1 MKYLKQLGIILTV
14 SFAGELLHAVL
25 PLPVPASI
33 YGLLLMMAALITG
46 ILPLD
51 KVKETGD
58 FLIEIMPLMFI
69 PAGVG
74 LLASWETLRPVLVP
88 ILVIL
93 VVTTVLVMAVAG
105 RTTQAVIRRKQSR
118 EKLSEEA
125 FKEGRAETGCIKR
138 SSWKD
143 KPENNCMRR
152 RKRNHERN
160 AM

>member
-14 SFAGELLHAVL
+14 SFAGELLYAVL

-33 YGLLLMMAALITG
+33 YGLILMMAALITG
-46 ILPLD
+46 ILPLE

-74 LLASWETLRPVLVP
+74 LLASWEALRPVLVP

-93 VVTTVLVMAVAG
+93 VTTTILVMAVAG
-105 RTTQAVIRRKQSR
+105 RTTQAVIRRRQAK
-118 EKLSEEA
+118 EKLQEQGMSGRPG
-125 FKEGRAETGCIKR
+125 KEGLQKEAKEK
-138 SSWKD
+138 S
-143 KPENNCMRR
+143 
-152 RKRNHERN
+152 
-160 AM
+160 